1 MKLRNAV
8 AATLGALAI
17 TLSMSGS
24 ALAAEGDFHYTYQAE
39 DGQVHEAALSNPAND
54 TCVNLSGIE
63 SDEAPAGYGPQN
75 STDAYVVLYL
85 GADCNEE
92 SPTSVLQPKGQ
103 RATDDMKVRSVKFTT
118 ERPSLR
124 LMPR

>member
-8 AATLGALAI
+8 AATLGALAL

-24 ALAAEGDFHYTYQAE
+24 AFAAEGQFHYTYQEE
-39 DGQVHEAALSNPAND
+39 DGQVREAALSNPAND
-54 TCVNLSGIE
+54 SCVNLFGAGA
-63 SDEAPAGYGPQN
+63 DEVPAGYAPEN
-75 STDAYVVLYL
+75 ATDSYAVLYL
-85 GADCNEE
+85 GADCDEE
-92 SPTSVLQPKGQ
+92 SPKELLQPKGQ

-118 ERPSLR
+118 ERPNLR

>member
-8 AATLGALAI
+8 AATLGALAL

-24 ALAAEGDFHYTYQAE
+24 AFAAEGEFHYTYKEE
-39 DGQVHEAALSNPAND
+39 DGQVREGALSNPAND
-54 TCVNLSGIE
+54 TCVNLFGAGA
-63 SDEAPAGYGPQN
+63 DEIPAGYGPQN
-75 STDAYVVLYL
+75 STDSYVILYL
-85 GADCNEE
+85 GADCNED
-92 SPTSVLQPKGQ
+92 SPTEVLKPAGQ